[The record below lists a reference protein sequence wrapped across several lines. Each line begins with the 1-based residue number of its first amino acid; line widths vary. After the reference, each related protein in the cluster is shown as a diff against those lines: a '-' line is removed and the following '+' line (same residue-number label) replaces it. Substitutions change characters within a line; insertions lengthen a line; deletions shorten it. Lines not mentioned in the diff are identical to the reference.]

1 MFNADEIREGVIPHA
16 IRFILP
22 NRLMRER
29 TYVRPA
35 THSTGATTGPS
46 DAPPYGARLRLR
58 ADYDMS
64 GLEPAAQVVAEALRD
79 YGMILS
85 DGGNLTFTATNDRFT
100 QTKWA
105 DVGLEPGDLTSLEW
119 SDFEVVDG
127 GERFVFDS
135 SCDCQ
140 HTPIGE

>member
-1 MFNADEIREGVIPHA
+1 
-16 IRFILP
+16 
-22 NRLMRER
+22 
-29 TYVRPA
+29 
-35 THSTGATTGPS
+35 
-46 DAPPYGARLRLR
+46 
-58 ADYDMS
+58 
-64 GLEPAAQVVAEALRD
+64 
-79 YGMILS
+79 MILS